1 MEVVE
6 DGEEEVAVE
15 AALVDGEE
23 EVAMEGEEDG
33 EVEAAE
39 ETVEAA
45 VSVGGVLDGEEEVS
59 VEVVVVGEV
68 LVIGG
73 GEGTMGVAVVG
84 EEDSQDRSQQQM
96 SFMMFN

>member
-1 MEVVE
+1 M
-6 DGEEEVAVE
+6 E

-45 VSVGGVLDGEEEVS
+45 VSVVGVLDGEEEVS

-73 GEGTMGVAVVG
+73 GEVTMGVAVVG
-84 EEDSQDRSQQQM
+84 EEDSPDRSLKQM

>member
-1 MEVVE
+1 M
-6 DGEEEVAVE
+6 E

-45 VSVGGVLDGEEEVS
+45 VSVVGVLDGEEEVL
-59 VEVVVVGEV
+59 VEVVVVVEV

-73 GEGTMGVAVVG
+73 GEVTMGVAVVG
-84 EEDSQDRSQQQM
+84 EEDSPDRSLKQM